1 MAGAVDQRWA
11 GRAGGCFG
19 GHRPH
24 RPTGAA
30 GFPGVWLR
38 RNYRGLSWPTQP
50 HRHSVLQPA
59 YRPALPGRRKRADDL
74 EPAPRN
80 HSVVSRDDAVLPAR
94 LRRADSLPPPLEATL
109 GQAPD
114 DTCHRSRMMDI
125 DLLSNIFYAMVR
137 CGTPLLLV
145 ALGELICEKSGVI
158 NLGQEG
164 MMLFGAVT
172 GFIVALSTGNLW
184 LGVLLAM
191 LAGMLLSALFAVV
204 ALVFNANQVATGLA
218 LTIFG
223 VGLSSFVG
231 AAWVGKPL
239 SGFEPVAI
247 PFLSDIPL
255 IGRMLFA
262 QDLLVY
268 LSFALFALVAWALL
282 KSRVGLII
290 QAVGENPDAASAM
303 GLPVLRVRTLAVL
316 FGGAMAGLAGAYLS
330 LAYTPMWAENMSA
343 GRGWI
348 ALALVVFASWRV
360 WRLLL
365 GAYLFGLASI
375 LHLVA
380 QGIGLAIP
388 SNLLAMLPY
397 VATIV
402 VLVLLSRDA
411 LRTRLYAPVS
421 LGQPWRAGH

>member
-1 MAGAVDQRWA
+1 
-11 GRAGGCFG
+11 
-19 GHRPH
+19 
-24 RPTGAA
+24 
-30 GFPGVWLR
+30 
-38 RNYRGLSWPTQP
+38 
-50 HRHSVLQPA
+50 
-59 YRPALPGRRKRADDL
+59 
-74 EPAPRN
+74 
-80 HSVVSRDDAVLPAR
+80 
-94 LRRADSLPPPLEATL
+94 
-109 GQAPD
+109 
-114 DTCHRSRMMDI
+114 MDI
-125 DLLSNIFYAMVR
+125 DLLSNVFYAMVR
-137 CGTPLLLV
+137 TGTPLLLV
-145 ALGELICEKSGVI
+145 ALGELVCEKTGVL

-164 MMLFGAVT
+164 MMLFGAVV
-172 GFIVALSTGNLW
+172 GFIAAYSTGNLW
-184 LGVLLAM
+184 LGVLMAM
-191 LAGMLLSALFAVV
+191 LAGVLLSSLFALV
-204 ALVFNANQVATGLA
+204 ALAFNANQVATGLA

-223 VGLSSFVG
+223 VGLSTFVG

-239 SGFEPVAI
+239 SGFEPIAL
-247 PFLSDIPL
+247 PWLSELPVV
-255 IGRMLFA
+255 GRMLFG

-268 LSFALFALVAWALL
+268 LSFALFALVAWVLL
-282 KSRVGLII
+282 KSRLGLII

-316 FGGAMAGLAGAYLS
+316 FGGAMAGLAGSYLS

-360 WRLLL
+360 GRLLL

-380 QGIGLAIP
+380 QGVGLNIP

-402 VLVLLSRDA
+402 VLVLLSRDG

-421 LGQPWRAGH
+421 LGQPWQPGH

>member
-1 MAGAVDQRWA
+1 
-11 GRAGGCFG
+11 
-19 GHRPH
+19 
-24 RPTGAA
+24 
-30 GFPGVWLR
+30 
-38 RNYRGLSWPTQP
+38 
-50 HRHSVLQPA
+50 
-59 YRPALPGRRKRADDL
+59 
-74 EPAPRN
+74 
-80 HSVVSRDDAVLPAR
+80 
-94 LRRADSLPPPLEATL
+94 
-109 GQAPD
+109 
-114 DTCHRSRMMDI
+114 MDI

-145 ALGELICEKSGVI
+145 ALGELVCEKSGVL

-164 MMLFGAVT
+164 MMLFGAVM
-172 GFIVALSTGNLW
+172 GFIIAFSTGNLW

-191 LAGMLLSALFAVV
+191 FAGMLLSSLFALV

-223 VGLSSFVG
+223 VGLSTFVG

-239 SGFEPVAI
+239 TGFEPVAL
-247 PFLSDIPL
+247 PYLSEIPL

-268 LSFALFALVAWALL
+268 LSFALFALVAWVTLQT
-282 KSRVGLII
+282 RVGLII
-290 QAVGENPDAASAM
+290 QAVAQYPDSASAR
-303 GLPVLRVRTLAVL
+303 GLSVLAVRALAVL

-380 QGIGLAIP
+380 QGLGLESP
-388 SNLLAMLPY
+388 SDLLAMPQKE
-397 VATIV
+397 AANV
-402 VLVLLSRDA
+402 VLVLRARDC
-411 LRTRLYAPVS
+411 APRHV
-421 LGQPWRAGH
+421 